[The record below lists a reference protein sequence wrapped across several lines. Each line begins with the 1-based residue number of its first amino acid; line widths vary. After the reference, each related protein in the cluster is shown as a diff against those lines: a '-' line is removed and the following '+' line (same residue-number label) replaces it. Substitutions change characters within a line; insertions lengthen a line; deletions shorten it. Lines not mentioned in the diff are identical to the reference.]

1 MGTEEEA
8 PARAWGPRLMAA
20 GFALVAAAV
29 FVAQNR
35 ERVETKFLFFTG
47 TPRLW
52 VIIVF
57 SLVLGALLGQAI
69 PALRRRRKGKDGD
82 AKGKDKDKD

>member
-1 MGTEEEA
+1 M
-8 PARAWGPRLMAA
+8 LVA

-35 ERVETKFLFFTG
+35 ERVETKFFFFSG

-52 VIIVF
+52 VIIVW
-57 SLVLGALLGQAI
+57 SLLLGALLGQAI
-69 PALRRRRKGKDGD
+69 PALRRRSKRRKS
-82 AKGKDKDKD
+82 KDKDKDKEKSQD